1 MRRHLSPRYVIR
13 GFPRFEGFFGRV
25 VGQRLCLDPNLRL
38 TEVDVD
44 LSGCA
49 QNSGG
54 IVMRVQGLRRR
65 RCDTGANNRCNACAR
80 LCLTVFNGRRDF
92 C

>member
-1 MRRHLSPRYVIR
+1 MRRRLSPRYAIR

-49 QNSGG
+49 QNAGE
-54 IVMRVQGLRRR
+54 L
-65 RCDTGANNRCNACAR
+65 
-80 LCLTVFNGRRDF
+80 
-92 C
+92 